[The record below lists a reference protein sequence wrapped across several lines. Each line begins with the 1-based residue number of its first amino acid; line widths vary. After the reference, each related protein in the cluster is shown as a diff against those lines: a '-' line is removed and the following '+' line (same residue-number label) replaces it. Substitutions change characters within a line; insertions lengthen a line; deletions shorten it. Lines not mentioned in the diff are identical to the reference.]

1 MRIRSSLILS
11 AFAAVGLFAAGCGG
25 SGNGSAGNGGGET
38 APPADPNVD
47 VGTPL
52 FSPKQDIKYTLL
64 ASSGREPIV
73 IPNCTVQYEE
83 RQQVAAELDGRI
95 ELVAVRDDDIDPKSP
110 LCVYHPRDPNKQ
122 VKYRLLK
129 EGMAVKAGD
138 AIVHLDSQI
147 MQAKMEAAI
156 KKRDSAI
163 EVEKQARTGV
173 ELSKEKLKLSQE
185 AIDRGTGSLAE
196 LLNDKITLARF
207 EENLATSRQTIY
219 QAESEFKEAQVLL
232 EKHRIKSTVNGK
244 VRYVARQAGDFVK
257 AGEKIMEI
265 QATDRVRLEG
275 NLDAQ
280 FARSVKPGIT
290 VTIEPAVP
298 SAPFK
303 QHSQHVKE
311 VTAIAVTS
319 HPDRPLVIS
328 AAADG
333 SVCVWDATRE
343 SPFQSLPHPVPARSV
358 ACSPPG
364 AKAVVAVT
372 GCEDGKLRV
381 WDLSNPDKIPATA
394 NELADSH
401 GAAINAIAFSPDG
414 RFLAT
419 AAGRDVFI
427 WDAIEWKKLFA
438 LPAEHR
444 DAITSLSF
452 TPQCTLVTA
461 SKDRSLKVWK
471 LGAEQAAVAKSIDH
485 RSGALDVLG
494 VSSDGGRVVF
504 DQDKNRLDLISLADK
519 QTAGQINN
527 VGTTAAFAT
536 LALFSRDDQLLVT
549 AGGEGELKGGLQ
561 VWNVPTAGGRGSEAA
576 RLYTPG
582 RVGVTSAAFSPSAKH
597 PFLVVGTEKGTVH
610 LWKPPEKRK
619 TYTGTLV
626 NVDSTDPRYVTVRV
640 EMDNRELQLRDRSA
654 ATVIINPAP

>member
-1 MRIRSSLILS
+1 MQIRSSVILS
-11 AFAAVGLFAAGCGG
+11 AFAAVALFAAGCGR
-25 SGNGSAGNGGGET
+25 SGHGSAGNGGEGKP
-38 APPADPNVD
+38 AADPNVD

-52 FSPKQDIKYTLL
+52 FSPKPDVKYTLL
-64 ASSGREPIV
+64 ASNGREPIV

-83 RQQVAAELDGRI
+83 RQQVAADLDGRI
-95 ELVAVRDDDIDPKSP
+95 ELIAVRDDDIDPKSP
-110 LCVYHPRDPNKQ
+110 LCVYHPRDASKQ

-129 EGMAVKAGD
+129 EGATVKAGD
-138 AIVHLDSQI
+138 ALVHLDSQI
-147 MQAKMEAAI
+147 MQAKMEAA
-156 KKRDSAI
+156 KRKRESAVEVERSAI
-163 EVEKQARTGV
+163 QGVDLSKQKLQ
-173 ELSKEKLKLSQE
+173 LSKEAL
-185 AIDRGTGSLAE
+185 DRKTGSLAE
-196 LLNDKITLARF
+196 YISDQITLTRF
-207 EENLATSRQTIY
+207 EENLANARQTIY
-219 QAESEFKEAQVLL
+219 QAESDFKEAQVLL

-265 QATDRVRLEG
+265 QATDVVRLEG

-280 FARSVKPGIT
+280 FARSVQPGIT
-290 VTIEPAVP
+290 VTVEPAVP
-298 SAPFK
+298 SAPYK
-303 QHSQHVKE
+303 SHGQHVLE

-328 AAADG
+328 ASADG
-333 SVCVWDATRE
+333 SVRVWDVTRE
-343 SPFQSLPHPVPARSV
+343 AGTKGLVHPVPVRSI

-364 AKAVVAVT
+364 AKSIVAVT

-381 WDLSNPDKIPATA
+381 WDLSNPDKLPETA
-394 NELADSH
+394 KELDDTH
-401 GAAINAIAFSPDG
+401 GAAIGAIAFSPDG
-414 RFLAT
+414 RYLAT

-427 WDAIEWKKLFA
+427 WDAIEWKKLYA

-444 DAITSLSF
+444 DAITSVSF

-610 LWKPPEKRK
+610 LWQPPEKRK
-619 TYTGTLV
+619 TYTGTVV
-626 NVDSTDPRYVTVRV
+626 NIDSTDPRYVTVRV
-640 EMDNRELQLRDRSA
+640 EMDNRELHLRDRSA
-654 ATVIINPAP
+654 ATVIINPAQ